1 MGEPTISPLYWINL
15 VLLILVSIAS
25 YFLKRSLNELD
36 SMEKQV
42 QELKT
47 KVSILLDRDRR
58 KRLQDYEEENG
69 K

>member
-36 SMEKQV
+36 QMEKQV

>member
-1 MGEPTISPLYWINL
+1 VGEPTISPLYWINL

-36 SMEKQV
+36 QMEKQV